1 MRNVWFLFAV
11 TAALQLA
18 ANQALAETDWRGYH
32 QVGGVNL
39 NYFCQKTYGSA
50 FTSVLVGN
58 TAGDWTCQR
67 NQNDRREI
75 SVENA
80 CKLQYNRYDL
90 KARATDWNNP
100 LSWVCMRPRSHY

>member
-1 MRNVWFLFAV
+1 MRKLRVIIAV
-11 TAALQLA
+11 TVILPLA
-18 ANQALAETDWRGYH
+18 ATQVRAETNWWHYRS
-32 QVGGVNL
+32 VGGVNL
-39 NYFCQKTYGSA
+39 NYYCQKTYGGA
-50 FTSVLVGN
+50 FKSVLVGN

-80 CKLQYNRYDL
+80 CKLQYNRNDL

-100 LSWVCMRPRSHY
+100 LSWVCMKPRSHY